1 MLLRDELDLDNDG
14 FGEEGEEKQQP
25 AEGDVEMRKDNR
37 EIRDDNNAQK
47 LTYDDIEQ
55 LKEDETDGKK
65 IINALIANSESWNKR
80 TKFS

>member
-47 LTYDDIEQ
+47 LTYDDIE
-55 LKEDETDGKK
+55 
-65 IINALIANSESWNKR
+65 
-80 TKFS
+80 